1 MMKVDAIVLLNE
13 KQVWELNSADLQMVK
28 MECIKMARKCDQ
40 EQQFRAIADGADTP
54 LAEAY
59 GG

>member
-1 MMKVDAIVLLNE
+1 MMRVDAIVLLNE
-13 KQVWELNSADLQMVK
+13 KQVWELNSSDLQMVK

-40 EQQFRAIADGADTP
+40 EQQLRAMADGTDTP

>member
-1 MMKVDAIVLLNE
+1 MMNVEAIVLMNE
-13 KQVWELNSADLQMVK
+13 KQVWELNSTDLQLVK

-40 EQQFRAIADGADTP
+40 EQGLRDMANDTP

>member
-1 MMKVDAIVLLNE
+1 MRVDALVLMNE
-13 KQVWELNSADLQMVK
+13 KQVWELNTADLQMVK

-40 EQQFRAIADGADTP
+40 EQQLREDRNSDTP
-54 LAEAY
+54 LAQEYY